1 MLLTC
6 ATISETS
13 SNISTLVS
21 WSDPNGCLKF
31 EPSRE
36 PIVNI
41 FQFHQRRKIN
51 IKNIKAESEKKTK
64 QIEDCLN
71 WTKLNMILFTSK
83 IWIKKCIRKKWQK
96 KSFKKKFG
104 SLFGKSY
111 STIYMREETD
121 SSRKIIS
128 HIFRVFSWFV
138 GYKRQEMADWWRIDA

>member
-6 ATISETS
+6 ATISETP

-83 IWIKKCIRKKWQK
+83 IWMEKCIWKKII
-96 KSFKKKFG
+96 KKKFG
-104 SLFGKSY
+104 LPYLENHIQLFILEKKLTVFFFS
-111 STIYMREETD
+111 E
-121 SSRKIIS
+121 IIS